1 MTASLLTNTINLV
14 QTEDAQFGG
23 GGASI
28 AERPWY
34 FSNGVRYPKPVRIN
48 KKTNK
53 RLAKLIPS
61 EDPRRDRITN
71 QLMFVPHN
79 YEEIKESGKLKTILL
94 YNGLGPWNV
103 KNGEFFS
110 GKGRKSRSKLTIPVQ
125 STGRDIFTSS
135 KCPVDTCTITGSR
148 EKASTA
154 DMILYKDHFLPTGVN
169 KHPKQIYMLYFLECP
184 YHTQHVKFPDVFNWT
199 ATYR

>member
-1 MTASLLTNTINLV
+1 M
-14 QTEDAQFGG
+14 QTDDGHANEDAVKLQ
-23 GGASI
+23 
-28 AERPWY
+28 RPWY

-61 EDPRRDRITN
+61 EDPRQDRITN

-103 KNGEFFS
+103 KNGENFFPH
-110 GKGRKSRSKLTIPVQ
+110 KTLYSKN
-125 STGRDIFTSS
+125 
-135 KCPVDTCTITGSR
+135 
-148 EKASTA
+148 
-154 DMILYKDHFLPTGVN
+154 IL
-169 KHPKQIYMLYFLECP
+169 
-184 YHTQHVKFPDVFNWT
+184 
-199 ATYR
+199 

>member
-103 KNGEFFS
+103 KNGEFSS
-110 GKGRKSRSKLTIPVQ
+110 GKRRKSRSNPTFSRPTNRSRYLYEFKVSCRHVHNYGQ
-125 STGRDIFTSS
+125 SRKSLHRRYDTLQRPLFAYGSQQTS
-135 KCPVDTCTITGSR
+135 
-148 EKASTA
+148 
-154 DMILYKDHFLPTGVN
+154 
-169 KHPKQIYMLYFLECP
+169 
-184 YHTQHVKFPDVFNWT
+184 
-199 ATYR
+199 